1 MKFKKQLR
9 LLGYYHFPNQD
20 MKPEVSRLSEAIEL
34 APLIE
39 ASLQNLLVN
48 PETDLVMREM
58 LSSATVF
65 IFKDEDNN
73 LYGYFT
79 KNRSVRLTDVKY
91 SKSAIEPVTFKY
103 RAWFV
108 PGEHIKLIKQKNG
121 ANKNVSSQEATNKND
136 MDFNEVVKVKR
147 RLRLD
152 NNMFI
157 GQFAPQKNE
166 GWYTITD

>member
-48 PETDLVMREM
+48 PETDLVMREI

-79 KNRSVRLTDVKY
+79 K
-91 SKSAIEPVTFKY
+91 
-103 RAWFV
+103 
-108 PGEHIKLIKQKNG
+108 KQKCSING
-121 ANKNVSSQEATNKND
+121 C
-136 MDFNEVVKVKR
+136 KV
-147 RLRLD
+147 
-152 NNMFI
+152 
-157 GQFAPQKNE
+157 
-166 GWYTITD
+166 